1 MLDIYYI
8 SYIYCMC
15 LICFSYEPCACLCC
29 SMAERFVDQMR
40 TVLESEARIAL
51 LKEKDELQQ
60 HIDWERDALK
70 EERAKLEEAW
80 RALDEKIEKFKYE
93 KETFVNEKRK
103 VNNQYHWIFR
113 VLSNHRLITFS

>member
-1 MLDIYYI
+1 
-8 SYIYCMC
+8 
-15 LICFSYEPCACLCC
+15 
-29 SMAERFVDQMR
+29 MAERFVDQMR

-60 HIDWERDALK
+60 HMDWEREALK

-103 VNNQYHWIFR
+103 VLTTAIDPC
-113 VLSNHRLITFS
+113 V